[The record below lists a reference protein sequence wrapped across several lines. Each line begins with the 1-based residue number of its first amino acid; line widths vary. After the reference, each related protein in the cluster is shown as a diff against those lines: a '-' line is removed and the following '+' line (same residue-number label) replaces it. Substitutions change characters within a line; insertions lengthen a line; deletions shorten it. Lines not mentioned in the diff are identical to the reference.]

1 MKIAIVET
9 DARGG
14 LIHFSY
20 QLSEAL
26 ASSGAE
32 TVLLTGRDYE
42 LAGLPHKTRVLPIL
56 KFWPQF
62 EAVGASPLWLRMR
75 KAMRPVRRIWRGF
88 VTLREWSRLTIW
100 LLRNPPDVVFF
111 SVIRFPF
118 QVLFL
123 RILRRAGIPLVDIC
137 HEFERRE
144 AKGRAK
150 PRLNAR
156 LYSAAYRQFS
166 LILFVSETTRKEFLE
181 TFGPIVPTHS
191 IPHGPQLLF
200 AQDAMQAV
208 AVQKERY
215 GLAPTDRIVLFIGG
229 LRPSKGV
236 PELIDAFAQLRD
248 MAGLRLVIAG
258 YPSREFDTEA
268 IEDQVRKLNLSDQV
282 RLRFEYVPNEHI
294 GAVVQMAE
302 VVVFPYRSATASGA
316 VALAQTLRRPIVAT
330 AVGGL
335 QEAIEDGVTGRLV
348 PPGDVPALALAI
360 QEILSNP
367 EDAGRMAEAAF
378 ESATHDRSWE
388 EIARRIQA
396 ILTEEKILDRKSAHA
411 SGQDAKGKP
420 IS

>member
-1 MKIAIVET
+1 MKIVLVET

-20 QLSEAL
+20 QLAEAL
-26 ASSGAE
+26 SSTGAE

-42 LAGLPHKTRVLPIL
+42 LAGLPHMARVLPIL

-62 EAVGASPLWLRMR
+62 EEMGASPLRLRIR
-75 KAMRPVRRIWRGF
+75 KSMRPVRRNWRGF
-88 VTLREWSRLTIW
+88 VTMREWSRLTFW

-111 SVIRFPF
+111 SIIRFPF
-118 QVLFL
+118 QVMFL

-144 AKGRAK
+144 ATGRSK

-166 LILFVSETTRKEFLE
+166 LILFVSEQTRKEFLD
-181 TFGPIVPTHS
+181 TFGPIVPTHA

-200 AQDAMQAV
+200 AQDTGDAV

-215 GLAPTDRIVLFIGG
+215 GLASGDRVVLFIGG

-236 PELIDAFAQLRD
+236 PELIAAFAQLQGR
-248 MAGLRLVIAG
+248 AGLRLVIAG

-268 IEDQVRKLNLSDQV
+268 IAEQVRTLNLSEQV
-282 RLRFEYVPNEHI
+282 RLHFEYIPNEDI
-294 GAVVQMAE
+294 GAVVQMAD

-335 QEAIEDGVTGRLV
+335 QEAIADGATGRLV
-348 PPGDVPALALAI
+348 PPGDVPALAGAI
-360 QEILSNP
+360 QDMLSNP
-367 EDAGRMAEAAF
+367 EDAARMAEAAF
-378 ESATHDRSWE
+378 DAATHERSWD
-388 EIARRIQA
+388 EIARRIRK
-396 ILTEEKILDRKSAHA
+396 ILADEKITSRMAA
-411 SGQDAKGKP
+411 RQARQEAKGKP
-420 IS
+420 I